1 MLLESHGAFILKSIL
16 GEFVSLTLQK
26 YIGFYLSRQ
35 KLWPRL
41 WETYGEDVKLVKDM
55 GRVYTES
62 MQGNDLKSPETVAA
76 CLKSF
81 VGYGHP
87 QSGLD
92 RTPAWIDERQ
102 MHEYFLPPFEE
113 SVRAGAVSVMISPGD
128 VNGIPGH
135 ANYHLMTEILKEKYQ
150 FQGFA
155 LSDWVRMYQGYGRTK
170 RYILESSYKDTR
182 RNFSLQTF
190 SSLFA
195 GRYHTTSYC
204 LSYCRDTKRS
214 CSSGNHDRS

>member
-1 MLLESHGAFILKSIL
+1 MELSSSSRYW
-16 GEFVSLTLQK
+16 VSFFCLRFK
-26 YIGFYLSRQ
+26 YIELYFSRQ

-55 GRVYTES
+55 GRAYTES
-62 MQGNDLKSPETVAA
+62 MQGDDLKSRQTVAA

-87 QSGLD
+87 QSGRD

-113 SVRAGAVSVMISPGD
+113 SVRAGAVSVMINPGD

-135 ANYHLMTEILKEKYQ
+135 ANYHLMTEILKDKYQ
-150 FQGFA
+150 FQGFL
-155 LSDWVRMYQGYGRTK
+155 LSDWVHTHHTEK
-170 RYILESSYKDTR
+170 FLIT
-182 RNFSLQTF
+182 NF
-190 SSLFA
+190 
-195 GRYHTTSYC
+195 
-204 LSYCRDTKRS
+204 
-214 CSSGNHDRS
+214 